1 MPTKHRRHAITETGA
16 VAEALAELRRTVGED
31 GFTLSELVVLGAQ
44 RRLFDAELERA
55 SDVKARAA
63 FAAEIRAGH
72 MPAVDIAA
80 ADEVRR
86 TGWARP
92 Q

>member
-44 RRLFDAELERA
+44 RRIFEAELERA
-55 SDVKARAA
+55 SGAKERAA
-63 FAAEIRAGH
+63 FAAEIRAGR
-72 MPAVDIAA
+72 MPALDLEA